1 MDESLKTT
9 RGRGINGTV
18 LKLIA
23 VLLMTIDHIGA
34 YCWSVP
40 AVRPYIIDLRLI
52 GRTAAP
58 IFLFCLAEGL
68 RHTRDKRRYFLRL
81 YIASVVT
88 GLLNFAAEAV
98 LEQDFGNIFQTF
110 AWTVFAVIAVERSVE
125 CAREKKWGKAAMA
138 LAVLA
143 AAVFFSGVISAFL
156 QIDFYRAEYIRPLL
170 RSFICSPVEAEYSA
184 GMIMLGAAWYFIPG
198 KGARCLTLFALS
210 LLCFFGLVPNWEGFA
225 MFSGVQWAMAG
236 AIPFILAYNGEKGRG
251 MKWFFYI
258 YYPCHVWLL
267 ALINH
272 AYM

>member
-1 MDESLKTT
+1 MDENLKVP
-9 RGRGINGTV
+9 RRRGINGTA

-23 VLLMTIDHIGA
+23 VLLMTIDHVGA

-40 AVRPYIIDLRLI
+40 AVGTCIIYLRLI
-52 GRTAAP
+52 GRAAAP

-68 RHTRDKRRYFLRL
+68 RHTRSKRRYFWRL

-88 GLLNFAAEAV
+88 GLLNFAAGAA
-98 LEQDFGNIFQTF
+98 LEQSFGNIFQTF
-110 AWTVFAVIAVERSVE
+110 AWTVFAVIAIERSVE
-125 CAREKKWGKAAMA
+125 YARDKRWGGAALWLA
-138 LAVLA
+138 LLA
-143 AAVFFSGVISAFL
+143 AAVFASGVISILL
-156 QIDFYRAEYIRPLL
+156 QVDFHGAEYIRPLL

-210 LLCFFGLVPNWEGFA
+210 LLCFLGLVPNWEGFA

-251 MKWFFYI
+251 LKWFFYV